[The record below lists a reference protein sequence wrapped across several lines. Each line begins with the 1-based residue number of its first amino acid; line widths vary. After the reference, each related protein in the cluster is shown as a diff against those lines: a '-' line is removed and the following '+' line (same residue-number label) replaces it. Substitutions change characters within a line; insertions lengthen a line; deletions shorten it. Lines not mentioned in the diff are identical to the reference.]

1 MEREKQSEEVGS
13 TQTHDGEYRQE
24 RVEDGGQARADSN
37 EKTKDDAQAPEQEP
51 TEYGKEKHEEE
62 DKSQRNDSE
71 VGGVYGL
78 SPSAVSPLSGHD
90 NFGKPI
96 RFAFAGRS
104 LSRLRKLRRNLADRL
119 GENCMQI
126 ELLVADSLNEKE
138 MEDLCRRT
146 RVILSACGPYKLC
159 GESLVK
165 ACVAAKTHY
174 CDITAELSF
183 VADISYKYG
192 QEAAARGIKIV
203 SFCGIDSLPSDLA
216 VALIQRE
223 ALRRRKMPCHEIKTA
238 VTDCFGGF
246 SGSAVVGLGQ
256 IFEEGAVFDPFFLVK
271 HAAASPPTHVDF
283 GSFTQPQIFLAK
295 YDEDFGYCAYNVM
308 APINENVV
316 RFSTVL
322 QGIYP
327 QDPSLA
333 ACQFP
338 SSQSFGKSEQT
349 SLPSVSPPSPSS
361 DQLSSATTEEKNK
374 ASDSFSSPSQ
384 KAEDEQ
390 KHERASSPDLR
401 ESKTDAMSP
410 NSPASIDETENKLEC
425 SVCWPYPS
433 FLHYSEC
440 VALSY
445 DIISASVVS
454 LVTFILMFLATFS
467 FTRAALTALRFFPK
481 PGEGPPRQFLD
492 NGHFEIKAVGR
503 VRPVALLPSPESGG
517 EDLEEEEAAEIE
529 DDDEEGIERRR
540 YNRPHHQHKETVI
553 TVTIGSSFG
562 DPGYKQTGKMLVE
575 AGLALALQLHA
586 CTNLCG
592 VCTPASGVGVILRD
606 RLTKAGMTI
615 EMKTKQF

>member
-1 MEREKQSEEVGS
+1 MSTDNRTGKDEEPPSNRSAKSRQMEREKHSEEVGS
-13 TQTHDGEYRQE
+13 TQTHDGENRQE
-24 RVEDGGQARADSN
+24 RFEDGGKAGADRN
-37 EKTKDDAQAPEQEP
+37 RKPKDDGQAPEQEP
-51 TEYGKEKHEEE
+51 TEYVKENHEEE
-62 DKSQRNDSE
+62 NKSQRNDSE
-71 VGGVYGL
+71 
-78 SPSAVSPLSGHD
+78 
-90 NFGKPI
+90 
-96 RFAFAGRS
+96 
-104 LSRLRKLRRNLADRL
+104 
-119 GENCMQI
+119 
-126 ELLVADSLNEKE
+126 
-138 MEDLCRRT
+138 
-146 RVILSACGPYKLC
+146 
-159 GESLVK
+159 
-165 ACVAAKTHY
+165 
-174 CDITAELSF
+174 ELSF

-192 QEAAARGIKIV
+192 QEAAARGVKLV

-256 IFEEGAVFDPFFLVK
+256 LFEEGAVFDPFFLVK
-271 HAAASPPTHVDF
+271 YAAASPPSHVDF
-283 GSFTQPQIFLAK
+283 AAFTQPQIFLAK

-333 ACQFP
+333 ACGFP

-349 SLPSVSPPSPSS
+349 SLPSVFPPSSS
-361 DQLSSATTEEKNK
+361 SGRLSSTVAEEKNK
-374 ASDSFSSPSQ
+374 ASDSFSSPDQ
-384 KAEDEQ
+384 EAEHEQ
-390 KHERASSPDLR
+390 KHERASSSDLGK
-401 ESKTDAMSP
+401 SKTDAMSLA
-410 NSPASIDETENKLEC
+410 NSPASIDETDSQLEC

-492 NGHFEIKAVGR
+492 NGHFEIKAIGR

-517 EDLEEEEAAEIE
+517 EDLEEEEITEME

-575 AGLALALQLHA
+575 TGLALALQLHA